1 MVTTN
6 EKTTKKHN
14 FNRGKNEDQQ
24 EIKSENTFC
33 NARGDENMYEHTTQK
48 SNTKQQTQSQQMRT
62 NKTQSSLFQRVN
74 KHVRRKLTQK

>member
-14 FNRGKNEDQQ
+14 FNRGKKEDQQ

-33 NARGDENMYEHTTQK
+33 NVRVNKNMYEHTTQK
-48 SNTKQQTQSQQMRT
+48 SNEKSVNIITTNAHTQ
-62 NKTQSSLFQRVN
+62 
-74 KHVRRKLTQK
+74 

>member
-14 FNRGKNEDQQ
+14 FNRRKNEDQQ

-33 NARGDENMYEHTTQK
+33 NAREDENV
-48 SNTKQQTQSQQMRT
+48 TKKEDPENPQ
-62 NKTQSSLFQRVN
+62 N
-74 KHVRRKLTQK
+74 